1 MKLKP
6 IKEYTA
12 VVSVK
17 WTTSLEAGSKENFIK
32 KVKEQFMQDYNLDL
46 ADEEIAILEEEGW
59 NGEL

>member
-17 WTTSLEAGSKENFIK
+17 WTTSLEAGSKENFIN

>member
-17 WTTSLEAGSKENFIK
+17 WTTSLEAGSKENINK
-32 KVKEQFMQDYNLDL
+32 KVKELVMQEYNLDL